1 MKNLNPHALRYRL
14 SVASRVVAAA
24 LGGYALAAAISMA
37 LARALPMSR
46 AEAVT
51 TATILAVLAMPAAAI
66 WVFAARTAWLAWA
79 GVSAVTMCAAAI
91 AWLLGV
97 PA

>member
-1 MKNLNPHALRYRL
+1 M
-14 SVASRVVAAA
+14 
-24 LGGYALAAAISMA
+24 
-37 LARALPMSR
+37 
-46 AEAVT
+46 T
-51 TATILAVLAMPAAAI
+51 TATILAVLAMPAAVI

-79 GVSAVTMCAAAI
+79 GVIAVTMCAAAI

>member
-1 MKNLNPHALRYRL
+1 MKNLSPYALRYRL

-51 TATILAVLAMPAAAI
+51 TATILGVLAMPAAVI
-66 WVFAARTAWLAWA
+66 WVFAARAAWLAWA
-79 GVSAVTMCAAAI
+79 GVIAVTMCAAAV